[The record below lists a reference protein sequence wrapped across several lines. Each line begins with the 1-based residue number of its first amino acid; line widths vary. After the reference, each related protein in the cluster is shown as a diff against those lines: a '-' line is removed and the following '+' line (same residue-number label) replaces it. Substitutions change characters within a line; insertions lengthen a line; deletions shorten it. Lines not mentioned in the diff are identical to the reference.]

1 MKKRALLAT
10 ALAIVAVPAAAQF
23 GGRRRGG
30 GTGSAAPDEKRGAPE
45 TTPVLETTLHE
56 FHEDLKLS
64 AEQQPL
70 FDAYAQA
77 IRALSQD
84 LLRQRAPSA
93 SAAKL
98 DVLQRVARNVDT
110 MRNRLTAV
118 EEIASAAS
126 TLYAR
131 LAPEQ
136 QAAADPRLATVM
148 MLPLNA
154 TGADAPRKPPARG

>member
-98 DVLQRVARNVDT
+98 DVLQRID
-110 MRNRLTAV
+110 RL
-118 EEIASAAS
+118 
-126 TLYAR
+126 
-131 LAPEQ
+131 
-136 QAAADPRLATVM
+136 
-148 MLPLNA
+148 N
-154 TGADAPRKPPARG
+154 